1 MTSHR
6 RLLSAV
12 VASGLAL
19 LAATPAQA
27 AFPGANGKLA
37 HPPVFPMADTSIG
50 TIAPDGRQAA
60 IPTGTVAGPA
70 NIAWSRDGRRLAF
83 DGPATSGGSGRALY
97 VMNADGSGLRQVGR
111 GDAQRFNPA
120 FTPDGSR
127 LVFVQDNGP
136 RGGSG
141 DVYSVST
148 TGSGLTRLTTSPGWD
163 GAPDVA
169 VDGRIAWVCRAGGR
183 PLLCTMAA
191 DGSGKTALSATASLA
206 EVAHPSWS
214 PDGAALAFSAR
225 RAADQPEGLFRVGRG
240 GGDLRALPGTDA
252 SRPAWSPD
260 GTRIASERYV
270 DEGVFSVAV
279 ARAGDGA
286 PLGSLAATEAPWSID
301 PSGWQPVV

>member
-1 MTSHR
+1 LTSKP

-12 VASGLAL
+12 LASGLAL
-19 LAATPAQA
+19 AAAAPAQA

-50 TIAPDGRQAA
+50 TIAPDGRQSA
-60 IPTGTVAGPA
+60 ISTGTVAGPA

-83 DGPATSGGSGRALY
+83 DGPATSGGTGRALY
-97 VMNADGSGLRQVGR
+97 VVNADGSGLRQVGR
-111 GDAQRFNPA
+111 GDARRFNPV
-120 FTPDGSR
+120 FTPDGTR

-136 RGGSG
+136 QGGSG

-148 TGSGLTRLTTSPGWD
+148 SGGGLTRLTTSPGWD

-169 VDGRIAWVCRAGGR
+169 ADGRIAWVCRSGGR
-183 PLLCTMAA
+183 PLLCTMAL
-191 DGSGKTALSATASLA
+191 DGSGKAVLSSTGTLA

-225 RAADQPEGLFRVGRG
+225 RAAGEPESLFRVGRTG
-240 GGDLRALPGTDA
+240 AGLKALPGGDA

-270 DEGVFSVAV
+270 DDGIFSISA
-279 ARAGDGA
+279 ARASDGA
-286 PLGSLAATEAPWSID
+286 LLGSLAATESPWGLD
-301 PSGWQPVV
+301 PSGWQPVA